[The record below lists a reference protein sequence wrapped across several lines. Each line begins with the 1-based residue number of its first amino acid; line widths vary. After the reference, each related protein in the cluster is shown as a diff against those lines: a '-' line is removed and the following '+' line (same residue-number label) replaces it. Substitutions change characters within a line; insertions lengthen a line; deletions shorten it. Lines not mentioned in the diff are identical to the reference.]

1 MCGIVALAHWCVG
14 ALGGCGKLA
23 TRAYPFAVYGKALV
37 RFTRVLHA
45 GQRPAP
51 VKLAQLRKVSV
62 ISKLILAGG
71 LWLATAA
78 AAQTQAPSVAPVA
91 SATRVAT
98 APATA
103 QTAVPA
109 PALKAASSISVPQ
122 PDAPLLVLNSRD
134 ADVSVIDPKTWQE
147 IKRVPTGKEP
157 HHLYM
162 TPDEKSVIVA
172 NALSDSLTFL
182 DPLTGDVQRTIFNI
196 LDPYHLRFSPDMR
209 WLVIAANRLNHVDI
223 YRWDGKTPQLA
234 KRIRTGKTPSHIS
247 IDSKSTVAY
256 VSMQDSNE
264 LVAIDIAQQ
273 SIRWRVPTGDM
284 PADVYLTPDDKTLLL
299 GLTAS
304 DHVEVWDVSL
314 QPRLAQRIK
323 TGAGAHAFRALGD
336 RRHVLVSNRVA
347 NTISQIDLQSLK
359 VVATMAAPGGPD
371 CMDVSKDGKLLY
383 VTSRWAKKLTVIDLA
398 TRKVVQQ
405 VPVGASPHG
414 VWTFNHAPRE

>member
-1 MCGIVALAHWCVG
+1 
-14 ALGGCGKLA
+14 
-23 TRAYPFAVYGKALV
+23 
-37 RFTRVLHA
+37 
-45 GQRPAP
+45 
-51 VKLAQLRKVSV
+51 V
-62 ISKLILAGG
+62 ISKFLVATG
-71 LWLATAA
+71 LWVAVAAFAQTPAPRAA
-78 AAQTQAPSVAPVA
+78 AAMQSVANL
-91 SATRVAT
+91 
-98 APATA
+98 PADSQA
-103 QTAVPA
+103 AL
-109 PALKAASSISVPQ
+109 PALKAASSINLPR

-134 ADVSVIDPKTWQE
+134 ADVSVIDPKTWRE

-182 DPLTGDVQRTIFNI
+182 DPLTGDVQRNILNI

-234 KRIRTGKTPSHIS
+234 KRISTGKTPSHMA

-264 LVAIDIAQQ
+264 LVAIDLATQ
-273 SIRWRVPTGDM
+273 SIRWRVPTGEM
-284 PADVYLTPDDKTLLL
+284 PADVYLAPDDRTLLI

-304 DHVEVWDVSL
+304 DHVEVWDVAL

-323 TGAGAHAFRALGD
+323 SGAGAHAFRALGD
-336 RRHVLVSNRVA
+336 GRHVFVSNRVA

-359 VVATMAAPGGPD
+359 VVANISAPGGPD
-371 CMDVSKDGKLLY
+371 CMDVSRDGKLLY
-383 VTSRWAKKLTVIDLA
+383 VTSRWAKKLTVIDLQ

-414 VWTFNHAPRE
+414 VWTFNHARRE